1 MAQESF
7 YESAEDSFWRSVEDQ
22 FEEKTPDFSK
32 TLNIAIIGKV
42 SSGKS
47 SLINA
52 LLERSR
58 KNALAEVGAISGIT
72 TKLKVLKLDER
83 VRLID
88 SPGLDDVRAEN
99 SNITKNFLQ
108 HIDVGILVISGS
120 SDASQK
126 KHLDD
131 LKVHCHSIFVVLSR
145 IDEYDKYKHQ
155 DGSNPALDKVISQ
168 WKQTLG
174 IGKIYPVC
182 MLGYDLDLPPE
193 TLLDI
198 RGVGCVREDIENF
211 LKSEGKDL
219 LLARHMAE
227 KKPYVI
233 SIIATALAA
242 VTGEAFIPGSAAYI
256 TATQAAAIGSL
267 YYLYTGEVLSLKAA
281 LAVLPT
287 FIAESAGT
295 NIFLW
300 ATSILPP
307 TGVINLVA
315 AGIAVGI
322 TLAMLGAVNFV
333 LESGAKLTEKEVLSS
348 KFKFYKK
355 QTAITVQALAN
366 IDVGNL
372 SAVKGIIGSF
382 LN

>member
-1 MAQESF
+1 MAQGSF
-7 YESAEDSFWRSVEDQ
+7 YQSVEDSFWRSVENQ
-22 FEEKTPDFSK
+22 FEEKIPDFSK
-32 TLNIAIIGKV
+32 TLNIAIVGKV

-52 LLERSR
+52 LLERNR

-120 SDASQK
+120 SDSSQK

-131 LKVHCHSIFVVLSR
+131 LKVHCRSIFVVLSK
-145 IDEYDKYKHQ
+145 IDEYDKYRHQ
-155 DGSNPALDKVISQ
+155 DGSNLALDKVISQ

-174 IGKIYPVC
+174 IEKIYPVC
-182 MLGYDLDLPPE
+182 MLGYDLDLPAE

-198 RGVGCVREDIENF
+198 RGVGCLREDIENF

-219 LLARHMAE
+219 LLARHMGE
-227 KKPYVI
+227 KKPYAI

-242 VTGEAFIPGSAAYI
+242 ITGEAFIPGSAAYI
-256 TATQAAAIGSL
+256 TATQAVAIGSL
-267 YYLYTGEVLSLKAA
+267 YYLYTGEVLSFKAA

-300 ATSILPP
+300 ATSVLPP
-307 TGVINLVA
+307 TGAINLVA

-333 LESGAKLTEKEVLSS
+333 LESGAKLTEKEILKS
-348 KFKFYKK
+348 KFKFYEK
-355 QTAITVQALAN
+355 QTAITVQQLAN
-366 IDVGNL
+366 VDITNL
-372 SAVKGIIGSF
+372 SVIRGIIGKF
-382 LN
+382 LY

>member
-7 YESAEDSFWRSVEDQ
+7 DNSNENIFWENVEAQ
-22 FEEKTPDFSK
+22 FEEKAPDFSK
-32 TLNIAIIGKV
+32 TLNIAVIGKV

-52 LLERSR
+52 LLKRRRE
-58 KNALAEVGAISGIT
+58 KALAEVGAISGVT
-72 TKLKVLKLDER
+72 TALKVLKLDER

-99 SNITKNFLQ
+99 SELTKNFLK

-131 LKVHCHSIFVVLSR
+131 LKVHCRSIFVVLNK
-145 IDEYDKYKHQ
+145 IDEHDKSKYQ

-168 WKQTLG
+168 WKRDLN
-174 IGKIYPVC
+174 INKIYPVC
-182 MLGYDLDLPPE
+182 TFGYDKDLPPE
-193 TLLDI
+193 KTLDI
-198 RGVGCVREDIENF
+198 RGVCWLREDIEKF

-219 LLARHMAE
+219 LLARHMGE
-227 KKPYVI
+227 KKPYAI
-233 SIIATALAA
+233 GIIATALAA
-242 VTGEAFIPGSAAYI
+242 VTAEAFIPGSAAYI
-256 TATQAAAIGSL
+256 TATQTAAIGSL

-281 LAVLPT
+281 LAVLPV

-295 NIFLW
+295 NLFLW

-322 TLAMLGAVNFV
+322 TLSILGAVNFV
-333 LESGAKLTEKEVLSS
+333 LESGAKLDEKNLLKS
-348 KFKFYKK
+348 KFTAYQK
-355 QTAITVQALAN
+355 QTAITVRQLAN
-366 IDVGNL
+366 MDIKNL
-372 SAVKGIIGSF
+372 SAVGGIIGKF
-382 LN
+382 L

>member
-1 MAQESF
+1 MAQKLSHESV
-7 YESAEDSFWRSVEDQ
+7 EDSFWKSVEEQ
-22 FEEKTPDFSK
+22 FEEKIPDFSK

-42 SSGKS
+42 NSGKS

-52 LLERSR
+52 LLERNR
-58 KNALAEVGAISGIT
+58 KNALAEVGAISGVT
-72 TKLKVLKLDER
+72 KKLKILKLDER

-108 HIDVGILVISGS
+108 HIDVGIFIISGS

-131 LKVHCHSIFVVLSR
+131 LKVHCRSIFVVLSK

-155 DGSNPALDKVISQ
+155 NGSNPALDKVISQ

-174 IGKIYPVC
+174 IEKIYPVC
-182 MLGYDLDLPPE
+182 MLRYDLDLPLE

-198 RGVGCVREDIENF
+198 RGVGCLREDIENF

-219 LLARHMAE
+219 LLARHMGE
-227 KKPYVI
+227 KKPYAI
-233 SIIATALAA
+233 SIIATALVA
-242 VTGEAFIPGSAAYI
+242 VTGEAFIPGSAGYI

-267 YYLYTGEVLSLKAA
+267 YYLYTGEVLSFKAA

-287 FIAESAGT
+287 FVAESAGT
-295 NIFLW
+295 SIFLW
-300 ATSILPP
+300 ATSVLPP
-307 TGVINLVA
+307 TGAINLTA

-333 LESGAKLTEKEVLSS
+333 LESGAKLTEKKILKS

-355 QTAITVQALAN
+355 QTAITVQQLAN
-366 IDVGNL
+366 VDVGNL
-372 SAVKGIIGSF
+372 SAIRGIIDNF
-382 LN
+382 LH